1 MLFVILNTPFVS
13 GTTKLRTIVLCLNGK
28 KKGQQ
33 NMEEFAKLISNYGTG
48 IVMLAYFI
56 VRDIKFMTKLDNTLD
71 VIKELLRKDSEK
83 E

>member
-1 MLFVILNTPFVS
+1 MQ
-13 GTTKLRTIVLCLNGK
+13 TKLWTIAFASD
-28 KKGQQ
+28 KGRKEHI
-33 NMEEFAKLISNYGTG
+33 MEEFAKLISNYGTG

>member
-1 MLFVILNTPFVS
+1 
-13 GTTKLRTIVLCLNGK
+13 
-28 KKGQQ
+28 
-33 NMEEFAKLISNYGTG
+33 MEEFAKLISNYGTG

>member
-1 MLFVILNTPFVS
+1 
-13 GTTKLRTIVLCLNGK
+13 
-28 KKGQQ
+28 
-33 NMEEFAKLISNYGTG
+33 MEEFAKLISNYGTG

-71 VIKELLRKDSEK
+71 VIKELLRKDTE